1 MNYSKSID
9 YLFRQ
14 LPMFQRTG
22 AAAYKANLNNTLK
35 ICQILG
41 NPQEKIKAIHIAGT
55 NGKGSTAHMISS
67 ILQEAGYRTGLFTS
81 PHLRDFSER
90 IRVNGIPI
98 DKEAIIDFVH
108 YGIAAFGEIKP
119 SFFEYSFGM
128 AMDYF
133 VQKNVDIAILETGLG
148 GRLDSTNVCQPVITL
163 ITNIGYDHMQF
174 LGSRLDRIAA
184 EKAGIVKPH
193 IPLVIGETQEKTRNV
208 FNEIAQANQA
218 PIFFADQRIKANTT
232 SSDSGF
238 FKDAKIEITKNGQKP
253 MQVRLPL
260 LGDYQL
266 KNIPGV
272 IQVMDILHEK
282 GYALSEENIKQGLTH
297 VITNTGLQG
306 RWQMLSEKPM
316 VICDTAHN
324 EDGIR
329 AVMKQLNKIEKKKL
343 HIVFGMVNDKKTDAI
358 LKLLPL
364 KATYYFCKPNV
375 PRGLDSMELKK
386 VAEAAGLKGES
397 FPSVK
402 NALEQAK
409 QNAGPDDVIY
419 IGGSTFVVAEVV

>member
-1 MNYSKSID
+1 MNYSEAID

-14 LPMFQRTG
+14 LPMFHRVG

-35 ICQILG
+35 ICKILG
-41 NPQEKIKAIHIAGT
+41 NPQQKIKAIHIAGT
-55 NGKGSTAHMISS
+55 NGKGSTAHMTSS

-81 PHLRDFSER
+81 PHLLDFSER

-98 DKEAIIDFVH
+98 EKEAIIDFVH
-108 YGIAAFGEIKP
+108 YGIAAFKDIKP

-163 ITNIGYDHMQF
+163 ITNIGFDHMQF
-174 LGSRLDRIAA
+174 LGSRLVQIAA
-184 EKAGIVKPH
+184 EKAGIIKPGVA
-193 IPLVIGETQEKTRNV
+193 LVISETQKETSKV
-208 FNEIAQANQA
+208 FNDIARDRQA
-218 PIFFADQRIKANTT
+218 PIYFADQRIMAIKT
-232 SSDSGF
+232 SSNSVF
-238 FKDAKIEITKNGQKP
+238 FKDAKIEIKKDGQKP

-272 IQVMDILHEK
+272 VQVMDILQEK
-282 GYALSEENIKQGLTH
+282 GYALSEENIKQGFAH
-297 VITNTGLQG
+297 VITNTGIKG

-324 EDGIR
+324 EDGIKT
-329 AVMKQLNKIEKKKL
+329 VMNQLNKIEKKKL
-343 HIVFGMVNDKKTDAI
+343 HIVFGMVSDKNTDTI
-358 LKLLPL
+358 LKLLPPE
-364 KATYYFCKPNV
+364 ASYYFCKPNV
-375 PRGLDSMELKK
+375 PRGLDSRKLKQA
-386 VAEAAGLKGES
+386 AEAAGLKGES
-397 FPSVK
+397 YPFVK
-402 NALEQAK
+402 NALKQAK
-409 QNAGPDDVIY
+409 QNANPDDLIY